1 MGLPIKDNAMD
12 AYTKESRASLGRT
25 NLDCEARQNVR
36 QLIAFVNTSTGY
48 TMASAAF
55 AKADP
60 ASTLFN
66 RIDNDEYPE
75 YEEFKEPLKL
85 VLVYLS
91 ERTYNDQRLLEIANK
106 FPGTYFHDVVHN
118 L

>member
-1 MGLPIKDNAMD
+1 MD
-12 AYTKESRASLGRT
+12 AYTRESRSSLGST
-25 NLDCEARQNVR
+25 NLACEARQNVR
-36 QLIAFVNTSTGY
+36 QLIAFVNTSIGY

-55 AKADP
+55 TKADP

-66 RIDNDEYPE
+66 RIENDEYPE
-75 YEEFKEPLKL
+75 YKEFKEPLKL
-85 VLVYLS
+85 VLAYLL
-91 ERTYNDQRLLEIANK
+91 ERKYNDQKLLEIANK

>member
-1 MGLPIKDNAMD
+1 MD
-12 AYTKESRASLGRT
+12 AYTRESRSSLGST
-25 NLDCEARQNVR
+25 NLACEARQNVL
-36 QLIAFVNTSTGY
+36 QLIAFVNTSIGY
-48 TMASAAF
+48 AMASAAF

-66 RIDNDEYPE
+66 RIESGEYPE

-85 VLVYLS
+85 VLAYLQ
-91 ERTYNDQRLLEIANK
+91 EFTYNDHKLLEIANK